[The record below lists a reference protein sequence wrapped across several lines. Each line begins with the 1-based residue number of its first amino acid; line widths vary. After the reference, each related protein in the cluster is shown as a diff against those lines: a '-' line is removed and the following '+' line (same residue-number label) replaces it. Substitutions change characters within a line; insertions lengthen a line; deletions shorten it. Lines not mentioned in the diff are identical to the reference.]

1 MDDVEELEAA
11 ARAVVG
17 RPLVLDVPARVDRE
31 GELLQGQGVLLL
43 PAVLQSLFNNF
54 LPRSTLTHGTA
65 TSIYTHEEQQK
76 IYFLNFI
83 LYLT

>member
-17 RPLVLDVPARVDRE
+17 HPLVLDVPARVDRE

-43 PAVLQSLFNNF
+43 PAVLQPLHVKHFF
-54 LPRSTLTHGTA
+54 PRPILTPDA
-65 TSIYTHEEQQK
+65 KRCVKESQADDISFYIFKTSE
-76 IYFLNFI
+76 
-83 LYLT
+83 